1 MRILLIDDDESLTQ
15 AIAAVLA
22 QQQHLTDIASDG
34 LAGWEL
40 ATLVTYD
47 LLLLDV
53 MLPKLDGIS
62 LCRQLR
68 QRQNSVPIL
77 MMTARDT
84 RMDKVMA
91 LDAGADDYLVKPFD
105 LEELAARVRALLRRS
120 GNTAQ
125 PAIVW
130 GDLRLDPKTGS
141 VTYRDRPLQ
150 LSPKEYG
157 LLELLLRHP
166 QRLFSRSAIL
176 DHLWSFEEPPGE
188 DTVKAHIKGLR
199 HKLKAAGASADL
211 IETVYGRG
219 YRLNAHYGPT
229 PAATLAGDAH
239 GDRGG
244 SPQPSDG
251 SRVVPPL
258 TPAAPSVGGGE
269 NKGVATQVQAAV
281 AKIWQRTKPLNLE
294 RLAVIEQAITA
305 LQLGQLEAELH
316 HQAQRAAHKLVGS
329 LGTFGFM
336 EGSTLARQL
345 EAHLNQVI
353 PTELAHGQAKAGT
366 DVRAVSS
373 GETRVN
379 HAVTDPTSD
388 LNILILG
395 LNQQAQRLRKLLEQ
409 ALLTPEWERTAAYQQ
424 AATGIQPAIPLPP
437 GRPPCL
443 LIVDDDST
451 LVERLAIEA
460 IAWGIHTEIALDLA
474 TARTL
479 YAQVHPQAVLLDLSF
494 DQGDSDALGFLSE
507 LRSRQ
512 PYLPILVASGRA
524 DLEARIEVARRGAV
538 AFLQKP
544 IAANRVMATI
554 ARILRQ
560 TQAGPIKVLAV
571 DQDEVWLQTLPPRLA
586 PAGIEVITLCQPTQF
601 WEVLEAT
608 APQLL
613 LLGVEMMPCSGID
626 LGQVVR
632 NDPFWNCLP
641 ILFLGSQTEALAK
654 QHLCPMGADDY
665 VERTIATDRLT
676 ARILQQVER
685 SQRLRQQAGYDPL
698 TRLETRQQAI
708 VLLDRLLSLARRH
721 NHPFTIARL
730 HLTPSANAQPQ
741 PVTTAN
747 QALKRL
753 AMELTKRLRYEDVI
767 ARWGPW
773 ELLVGMYGARRTDG
787 LERIAEVLEA
797 FNAESLPSAVTT
809 ADPSPASPLTI
820 SAGVAQYPQDST
832 DWPTL
837 YQQAGAAMTQAQAQG
852 GDRVLPTGWHPPQPD
867 VPFDTDIT
875 LVQPVTSL
883 AMPLLQAL
891 ERRGYHTCWLA
902 SATAAVAQL
911 VESPFRAKTI
921 VLAPTV
927 FTCEAAEAASEETL
941 HKQHQA
947 TIAFLKPLQRQTIL
961 QQSRLIL
968 LLSDSTHTET
978 YLAMG
983 VFDYVIMPCPIAV
996 LLQRVRTALAQQPR

>member
-150 LSPKEYG
+150 LSPKEYA

-199 HKLKAAGASADL
+199 HKLKAAGATADL

-229 PAATLAGDAH
+229 HAATLASDAH
-239 GDRGG
+239 GDREG
-244 SPQPSDG
+244 SPPPAAG
-251 SRVVPPL
+251 SRVVLPL
-258 TPAAPSVGGGE
+258 TPAAPLSSPLPTEGAVG
-269 NKGVATQVQAAV
+269 AAQVRAAV
-281 AKIWQRTKPLNLE
+281 AKIWQRTKPINLE

-305 LQLGQLEAELH
+305 LQLGHLEAELH
-316 HQAQRAAHKLVGS
+316 HQAQQAAHKLVGS
-329 LGTFGFM
+329 LGTFGLT
-336 EGSTLARQL
+336 EGSMLARQL
-345 EAHLNQVI
+345 EAHLCQVVPERESHRQPHTGTHEYTHASAQDQPPDLSTLI
-353 PTELAHGQAKAGT
+353 P
-366 DVRAVSS
+366 
-373 GETRVN
+373 
-379 HAVTDPTSD
+379 
-388 LNILILG
+388 G

-409 ALLTPEWERTAAYQQ
+409 TLLAPELEEGVVYPQVAG
-424 AATGIQPAIPLPP
+424 GIQPVPP
-437 GRPPCL
+437 QYQGRPPCL
-443 LIVDDDST
+443 LIVDDDTT

-479 YAQVHPQAVLLDLSF
+479 CTQIHPQAVLLDLSF

-512 PYLPILVASGRA
+512 PYLPVLVASGMA

-544 IAANRVMATI
+544 IAANRVMATV

-560 TQAGPIKVLAV
+560 TEAGPIKVLAV
-571 DQDEVWLQTLPPRLA
+571 DQDEAFLQTLAPRLA
-586 PAGIEVITLCQPTQF
+586 PAGIEVIPLGQPTQF

-613 LLGVEMMPCSGID
+613 LLGVEMTPCSGID
-626 LGQVVR
+626 LGQIVR
-632 NDPFWNCLP
+632 NDPFWNFLP
-641 ILFLGSQTEALAK
+641 ILFLGAQTEALAK
-654 QHLCPMGADDY
+654 QQLCLMGADDY
-665 VERTIATDRLT
+665 VERTIATDLLT

-685 SQRLRQQAGYDPL
+685 SQRLRQQAGCDPL
-698 TRLETRQQAI
+698 TRLENRQQAI
-708 VLLDRLLSLARRH
+708 VLLDRLLSLAKRH

-730 HLTPSANAQPQ
+730 TLTPSPNAHLQ

-773 ELLVGMYGARRTDG
+773 ELLVGMYGARQTDG

-797 FNAESLPSAVTT
+797 FNAESLAPAVTP
-809 ADPSPASPLTI
+809 AQPSPTSPLTI

-852 GDRVLPTGWHPPQPD
+852 GDRVLPTGWHPPRPD
-867 VPFDTDIT
+867 VPFDTDIA
-875 LVQPVTSL
+875 LIQPVASL

-927 FTCEAAEAASEETL
+927 FTREAASEAASEETL

-983 VFDYVIMPCPIAV
+983 VFDYVIVPCPISV
-996 LLQRVRTALAQQPR
+996 LLQRIRTALAQQPS